1 MIGSSRHGHYPTN
14 SIRFSHLP
22 VEDRRRS
29 SPTAFSARFRRPQA
43 PIRPSLQVSAARVTL
58 LIEQGDREK
67 KQERTRSVLAREQK
81 RSIIDQYRT
90 HASDTGSPEVQIAI
104 LSERIGQLTE
114 HFKTHQKDHGSRRGL
129 LMLVS
134 KRRRLL
140 DYLKKYDSERYKD
153 VIGKLGI
160 RK

>member
-1 MIGSSRHGHYPTN
+1 
-14 SIRFSHLP
+14 
-22 VEDRRRS
+22 
-29 SPTAFSARFRRPQA
+29 
-43 PIRPSLQVSAARVTL
+43 
-58 LIEQGDREK
+58 
-67 KQERTRSVLAREQK
+67 VLAREQK
-81 RSIIDQYRT
+81 QSIIDQYRT

-114 HFKTHQKDHGSRRGL
+114 HFKTHKKDHASRRGL

-153 VIGKLGI
+153 VIQKLGI